1 MVINS
6 FVMSSPF
13 VYIYYSTFMLAW
25 QEKTGTPRVCHLTRY
40 FE

>member
-13 VYIYYSTFMLAW
+13 VYIYYCTFMLAW
-25 QEKTGTPRVCHLTRY
+25 QEKTGTLEGNPFCS
-40 FE
+40 

>member
-25 QEKTGTPRVCHLTRY
+25 QKKTGTLEGNPFCS
-40 FE
+40 